1 MATIRTGDRA
11 ALLVVDAQTGVL
23 AEAWERDR
31 VVGAIAHAVSRARRA
46 SVPVVWVQHSDDDL
60 ERGSE
65 AWEWAP
71 ELDPRADEI
80 TVHKRFNS
88 AFEQTDLDDVLE
100 RLGVSHIVLAGAAT
114 NWCIRA
120 TAYAGLDRG
129 YDLTLVK
136 DAHTTE
142 VMEFADGRCIEAED
156 IIDDL
161 NVVMRWLAYPGRLN
175 GTATAAEVDF
185 HVPGGTR

>member
-1 MATIRTGDRA
+1 MATIRTGNKA

-23 AEAWERDR
+23 ASVWERDHI
-31 VVGAIAHAVSRARRA
+31 VGAIAHVVSRARGA

-71 ELDPRADEI
+71 ELDPRPDEI
-80 TVHKRFNS
+80 AVHKTFNS
-88 AFEQTDLDDVLE
+88 AFEQTDLDAVLE

-120 TAYAGLDRG
+120 TAYAALDRG

-142 VMEFADGRCIEAED
+142 LMEFADGRRIEAQD

-161 NVVMRWLAYPGRLN
+161 NIVMRWLSYPGRLN
-175 GTATAAEVDF
+175 GASAAAEVDF
-185 HVPGGTR
+185 HAPGGSR